1 MDTEISFGRR
11 VQRRRQL
18 LDISADGLA
27 AQASISVHMLRKI
40 ERDERRPSRE
50 VAALLADAL
59 KIAPAEREQFLR
71 AARQQMGT
79 AQPDVPAV
87 LPASPIW
94 AARMHPPALI
104 GRSREQQ
111 QLTALLGRSDC
122 RLITLVGPGGIGKSA
137 LALALAQT
145 HAGLLRDGTAL
156 VALASVGAGALVS
169 LALAQAL
176 GLSLSGIR
184 PALAEICDELRER
197 ALLLVLD
204 NAEHL
209 LVQEADAAPLI
220 ELVGALLGA
229 APALKLVVTS
239 RAPLAMRDEW
249 LFEVPGLAL
258 PAPAGDV
265 GESEGAAELFVVR
278 AQQVRPGFAPTPA
291 EAEVI
296 RAICAAVGGAPLGI
310 ELAASWLRALT
321 PREIAE
327 QLAHDLG
334 VLQSPL
340 RDTPARHRSLRA
352 VFDES
357 WRLLSAGERTAL
369 CRLSVFQG
377 GWASAAAEVVADAA
391 LPMLESLV
399 AKSLVRRSDAAD
411 GASSR
416 YELHELIRQ
425 FVGER
430 LQADAG
436 ADRAAR
442 DRHAAYYL
450 RALQEAGPLLKSQ
463 RQMEAVGALRIEL
476 DNLWAA
482 LSWAISSGQFDL
494 IGVDWSARFILIQI
508 LGAFTQA
515 EAIGA
520 RLIAAIEQAA
530 APDRSPRLLAAAS
543 AAHSFQAI
551 TAFRLGRIDIMFQHT
566 QRAVALSDACD
577 DAIAALQAHLMAGLA
592 GAVMGDYARAQ
603 WHNEQTVRHAAAAG
617 DPWGSACAAAQLG
630 YSLMLL
636 GRLDA
641 AYATLTAAV
650 AQLRRLGEASMYG
663 VTIWYTLSACLA
675 LEHLDEARA
684 LALDGIAALER
695 IGDRRY
701 CALLHD
707 QLGLVYLWQGDTTNA
722 LTEHRHAQHLM
733 EQIGSTREALI
744 AAMHAGYA
752 LARLGQPAAGI
763 AQIRI
768 SLGWLWESRSL
779 PHALEAL
786 ALLADALQ
794 TQADDA
800 DRLRLAQ
807 WLAVVHA
814 HPATLPE
821 MRVWAQRTFQARVA
835 ALPLAQSAAMQTAS
849 APAALDAIM
858 RELVA

>member
-1 MDTEISFGRR
+1 MSAESSFGRR

-18 LDISADGLA
+18 LDISAEGLA

-71 AARQQMGT
+71 AARQQADT
-79 AQPDVPAV
+79 AQPDAPTAAPVSPTPAT
-87 LPASPIW
+87 LT
-94 AARMHPPALI
+94 HPPALI
-104 GRSREQQ
+104 GRSREEQ
-111 QLTALLGRSDC
+111 QLTGLLARPDC
-122 RLITLVGPGGIGKSA
+122 RLLTLVGPGGIGKSA
-137 LALALAQT
+137 LALALARTQ
-145 HAGLLRDGTAL
+145 AGLLRDGTAL
-156 VALASVGAGALVS
+156 VALAGVGAGAMVP
-169 LALAQAL
+169 LALAHAL

-209 LVQEADAAPLI
+209 LAHEADAAPLI
-220 ELVGALLGA
+220 ELVGALLDA
-229 APALKLVVTS
+229 APALKLLVTS
-239 RAPLAMRDEW
+239 RAPLAVRDEW

-258 PAPAGDV
+258 PVPAG
-265 GESEGAAELFVVR
+265 GAAGAHEGAAELFVAR
-278 AQQVRPGFAPTPA
+278 AQRVRPGFAPTPA
-291 EAEVI
+291 EAAAIGE
-296 RAICAAVGGAPLGI
+296 ICAAVGGAPLGI

-327 QLAHDLG
+327 HMARDLG
-334 VLQSPL
+334 QLQSPH
-340 RDTPARHRSLRA
+340 RDTPARHRSLRE
-352 VFDES
+352 VFAES
-357 WRLLSAGERTAL
+357 WRLLSDGERAAIG
-369 CRLSVFQG
+369 RLSIFQG
-377 GWASAAAEVVADAA
+377 GWTSAAAEVVAGAA

-416 YELHELIRQ
+416 YALHELIRQ
-425 FVGER
+425 FAGER
-430 LQADAG
+430 LQADAD
-436 ADRAAR
+436 AHRATR

-463 RQMEAVGALRIEL
+463 RQMEAVSALRTDL

-482 LSWAISSGQFDL
+482 LSWAVVSGQLDL
-494 IGVDWSARFILIQI
+494 IGVDWSARFILMQI

-530 APDRSPRLLAAAS
+530 GPDGPPGLRAVGAS
-543 AAHSFQAI
+543 AHSLQAI
-551 TAFRLGRIDIMFQHT
+551 TVFRLDRIDAMSQHA
-566 QRAVALSDACD
+566 QRAVALSDGCD
-577 DAIAALQAHLMAGLA
+577 DAIAALQAHLTAGLA
-592 GAVMGDYARAQ
+592 CAITGDYARAQ
-603 WHNEQTVRHAAAAG
+603 WHNEQTVRHAATVG
-617 DPWGSACAAAQLG
+617 DPWASACAAAQLG
-630 YSLMLL
+630 YSLTLL
-636 GRLDA
+636 GRLDE

-650 AQLRRLGEASMYG
+650 AQLRSLGEASMYG
-663 VTIWYTLSACLA
+663 VTIWYTLSVCLA
-675 LEHLDEARA
+675 LDHLDEARA

-707 QLGLVYLWQGDTTNA
+707 QLGTVYLWQGDIARA
-722 LTEHRHAQHLM
+722 LAEHRRAQHLM

-763 AQIRI
+763 AQIRM
-768 SLGWLWESRSL
+768 SLRWLWEARSL
-779 PHALEAL
+779 PNALEAL
-786 ALLADALQ
+786 ALLADTLQ
-794 TQADDA
+794 TQANA
-800 DRLRLAQ
+800 DRLHMMQ
-807 WLAVVHA
+807 WLAVVQA

-821 MRVWAQRTFQARVA
+821 MRVWARRTFQTSTAPLPPAHVA
-835 ALPLAQSAAMQTAS
+835 TIQAASSSAS
-849 APAALDAIM
+849 LDAIM
-858 RELVA
+858 RELVT